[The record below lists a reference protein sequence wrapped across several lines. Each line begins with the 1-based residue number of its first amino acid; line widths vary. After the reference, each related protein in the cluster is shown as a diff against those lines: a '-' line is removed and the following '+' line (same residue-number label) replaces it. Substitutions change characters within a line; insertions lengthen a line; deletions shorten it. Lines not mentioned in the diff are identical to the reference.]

1 MDESTLS
8 EGVPP
13 ASSRQ
18 DISEEGVPP
27 GRGKGLRVRR
37 TGKAPPEPEQ
47 RRTTG
52 LRVRRTGKAPLL
64 PGMSPETPR
73 EPEPEPASEHVTE
86 SEPAKSHKLGDFT
99 PHKGRGGPPTKPATE
114 TEDERIMPTAD
125 EIERA
130 KRQRKYTRLL
140 GPAGRGRLPPKAGA
154 KRKRTRTLKRKR
166 PVTRKRKREPTRT
179 RKPSSKRK
187 RTGKR

>member
-18 DISEEGVPP
+18 GILEEGVPP
-27 GRGKGLRVRR
+27 ERGKGLRVKR
-37 TGKAPPEPEQ
+37 TGKAPPEPE
-47 RRTTG
+47 RVKG

-73 EPEPEPASEHVTE
+73 EPEPEPESEHVTE

-99 PHKGRGGPPTKPATE
+99 PHKGRGGPPPKPATE

-130 KRQRKYTRLL
+130 KRQRKYT
-140 GPAGRGRLPPKAGA
+140 PPKAGA